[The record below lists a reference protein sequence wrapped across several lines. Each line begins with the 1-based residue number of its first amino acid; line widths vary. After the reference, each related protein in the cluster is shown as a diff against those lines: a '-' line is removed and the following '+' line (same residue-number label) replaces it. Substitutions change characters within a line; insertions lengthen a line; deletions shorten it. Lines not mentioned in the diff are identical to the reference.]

1 MKRNLFATLSLGAL
15 SALLTA
21 TSAYAQPGVLA
32 TVPFAFNVGTTQ
44 MPAGTYRIAVEPLD
58 SSIKIQNCNNTATI
72 LSHGQR
78 EYPGK
83 TSQKLV
89 FRQVNHQYFLTEIW
103 GEQGSDGMTLKAP
116 KPDTRL
122 EVASQPSHS
131 GNEVMVAT
139 K

>member
-21 TSAYAQPGVLA
+21 TSAYAQPGVVA

-44 MPAGTYRIAVEPLD
+44 MPAGTYRIAVQPLD
-58 SSIKIQNCNNTATI
+58 SSITIQNCNTTATI
-72 LSHGQR
+72 FSHGQK

-83 TSQKLV
+83 KSEKLV
-89 FRQVNHQYFLTEIW
+89 FRQVNQQYFLTEIW
-103 GEQGSDGMTLKAP
+103 GEQGSDGMILKAP
-116 KPDTRL
+116 KPDARL
-122 EVASQPSHS
+122 EVASQASHS
-131 GNEVMVAT
+131 ANEVMIAA

>member
-21 TSAYAQPGVLA
+21 TSAFAQPGVMA

-44 MPAGTYRIAVEPLD
+44 MPAGTYRIAVKPLD
-58 SSIKIQNCNNTATI
+58 SSITIQNCNTTATI
-72 LSHGQR
+72 LSHGQL

-83 TSQKLV
+83 KSEKLV

-103 GEQGSDGMTLKAP
+103 GEQGSDGMTVKAP

-122 EVASQPSHS
+122 EVASQPSPS
-131 GNEVMVAT
+131 GNQVTIAL